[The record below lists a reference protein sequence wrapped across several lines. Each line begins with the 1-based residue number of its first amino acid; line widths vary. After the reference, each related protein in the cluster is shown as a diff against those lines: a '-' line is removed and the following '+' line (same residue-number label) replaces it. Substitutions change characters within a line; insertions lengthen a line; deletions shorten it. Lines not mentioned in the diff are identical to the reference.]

1 MKSALLLLS
10 YGSPERI
17 EELDE
22 YLRNIFNGKPVPE
35 AVREENFRKYEMFGG
50 RSPSNSIIAN
60 IARKLQERIGSDMDI
75 IVAYKHWKPSIEDAA
90 GNLGPYDNV
99 VAIPLFSFY
108 SQNVKDSYLNP
119 LESALKRHNLSPRL
133 EFVNGLANSDLFL
146 PMWANII
153 SEDASYDSFYLFDAH
168 SLPDPEKEED
178 YLFWLRYSTYKISQI
193 LGIARSDFGFQ
204 GGHKGWLG
212 PSVYDVLNKID
223 GTSITVIPI
232 SFLYDH
238 LEILYDLD
246 YEFRRAVEERGMRYH
261 RVRMPNDSA
270 MMVNIIERAARSAI
284 THLRGEKINGRV
296 IGQPAAPHQ
305 REEHR

>member
-17 EELDE
+17 EDLDE
-22 YLRNIFNGKPVPE
+22 YLRNIFNGKTVPE
-35 AVREENFRKYEMFGG
+35 SVREENFRKYEMFGG
-50 RSPSNSIIAN
+50 RSPSNRIIESIAQ
-60 IARKLQERIGSDMDI
+60 KLQEKIGDDMDVI
-75 IVAYKHWKPSIEDAA
+75 PAYKHWNPSIEEVAKGLGSYDAI
-90 GNLGPYDNV
+90 

-119 LESALKRHNLSPRL
+119 LESSLKRYGFTPRL
-133 EFVNGLANSDLFL
+133 EFVNGIANSDLFL

-153 SEDASYDSFYLFDAH
+153 SEDAYEGSFYLFDAH
-168 SLPDPEKEED
+168 SLPAPDREED

-193 LGIARSDFGFQ
+193 LGISRSDFGFQ
-204 GGHKGWLG
+204 GGHQGWLG
-212 PSVYDVLNKID
+212 PSIYDVLSRID
-223 GTSITVIPI
+223 ASNISVIPI

-246 YEFRRAVEERGMRYH
+246 YEFRKAVEAKGMHYR

-270 MMVNIIERAARSAI
+270 MMINIIERAARSAI
-284 THLRGEKINGRV
+284 THLSGEKINGRV
-296 IGQPAAPHQ
+296 IGQPRIADTDNN
-305 REEHR
+305 R